1 MLASRLARPVVAS
14 VSARASIRS
23 RGRRDA
29 TIVTDAT
36 STKRT
41 FVRSRLFHTTK
52 SALSRIDDLRAEVKE
67 LEEEVAKDR
76 PTDGSSGDA
85 ELEEMLAKEKAKLA
99 DEEAAEE
106 ERKKGE
112 VLIAETEKIT
122 GQEQKLE
129 FQAETRK
136 LLDIVARS
144 IYSEREVFVRELISN
159 GSDALEKLRYRQ
171 MTGQLSPEDTP
182 DPNLPLEIRISV
194 DEDKK
199 TLTIQDTGCGMRKEE
214 LISDLGR
221 IGHSGTGEF
230 VKVVESGA
238 DKGNL
243 IGQFGVGF
251 YSVFMVAKRVKVYSK
266 SIKDPVDAP
275 GHVWISD
282 GAGTYSIA
290 EAEGVQRGT
299 KIILELD
306 EKAHEFANRQ
316 TIETVVKKYSNFVGF
331 DINVN
336 GSRVNTVKA
345 IWLMPKD
352 KITPE
357 EHKEFYQF
365 IAHAYDEPMFH
376 LHYSTDSPISV
387 RALFY
392 IPEQHMEKYGLGVME
407 PGVNLF
413 SRKVMIQ
420 SKCKGLL
427 PDWLRFIKGVVDSEE
442 VPLNISRETLQD
454 SQILK
459 RIGAVLTRRVL
470 KFLEDESKRDK
481 EKYEKFFR
489 EYAQFLKQGV
499 CTDIKWKEDIAKLLR
514 METSKTIGTEMTSF
528 EEYVERMAPKQNS
541 IFYLS
546 APSRQLAEASPYFE
560 AFKSKGVE
568 VMFLYSNIDD
578 FVMTNL
584 AEFKGKK
591 CVSIESSQ
599 AGDELKD
606 IDAREGEKT
615 EEEKQKEDDNSVAL
629 NDEAIRNVCSWLK
642 DTLATRVTTVTESAR
657 LSSSPAI
664 VIDHESASFR
674 RMMRFVDPGRAPI
687 VPKVHLQINRK
698 HPIIVGLD
706 SLRTSDAQLAES
718 IAEQVMDNAL
728 IQAGLM
734 DDSRAMIPRLNK
746 LLEKAI
752 SGANKH

>member
-1 MLASRLARPVVAS
+1 MSNFCFCRRHFLPGKKLTLFSLLQAPVKVMSRFLQT
-14 VSARASIRS
+14 S
-23 RGRRDA
+23 RNLL
-29 TIVTDAT
+29 
-36 STKRT
+36 S
-41 FVRSRLFHTTK
+41 
-52 SALSRIDDLRAEVKE
+52 SRIEDLRAEVNE

-76 PTDGSSGDA
+76 PADGAKGDA
-85 ELEEMLAKEKAKLA
+85 ELEEMLEREKAKLA
-99 DEEAAEE
+99 AEE
-106 ERKKGE
+106 DAETERKKSE
-112 VLIAETEKIT
+112 ILIPETEKIT

-159 GSDALEKLRYRQ
+159 ASDALEKLRYRQ
-171 MTGQLSPEDTP
+171 MTGQLTPETTP
-182 DPNLPLEIRISV
+182 DPHLPLEIRISV

-275 GHVWISD
+275 GTVWISD
-282 GAGTYSIA
+282 GAGTYSVA
-290 EAEGVQRGT
+290 DAEGVQRGT

-306 EKAHEFANRQ
+306 DKSFEFCNRQ
-316 TIETVVKKYSNFVGF
+316 TIETIVKKYSNFVGF
-331 DINVN
+331 DIAVN
-336 GSRVNTVKA
+336 GGKVNTVKA
-345 IWLMPKD
+345 LWMMPKD

-365 IAHAYDEPMFH
+365 IAHAYDEPMFN

-392 IPEQHMEKYGLGVME
+392 VPEQHMEKYGLGVME

-470 KFLEDESKRDK
+470 KFLEEESKRDK

-499 CTDIKWKEDIAKLLR
+499 CTDLKWKEDIAKLLR
-514 METSKTIGTEMTSF
+514 VESSKTVGTEMASF
-528 EEYVERMAPKQNS
+528 EEYVDRMAANQKS
-541 IFYLS
+541 IFYLC
-546 APSRQLAEASPYFE
+546 APSRQLAEASPYYE

-568 VMFLYSNIDD
+568 VLFLYSSIDD

-591 CVSIESSQ
+591 CMSVESSQ
-599 AGDELKD
+599 AAEELKD
-606 IDAREGEKT
+606 VESRADSEKSDD
-615 EEEKQKEDDNSVAL
+615 EKKADDNETAAL
-629 NDEAIRNVCSWLK
+629 NDESFKNVCNWLK
-642 DTLATRVTTVTESAR
+642 DTLAARVTTVSESSR

-674 RMMRFVDPGRAPI
+674 RMMRFVDPGRAPV

-698 HPIIVGLD
+698 HPIIVGLET
-706 SLRTSDAQLAES
+706 LRTADAALADEVAQQ
-718 IAEQVMDNAL
+718 IMDNAL
-728 IQAGLM
+728 IQAGLL
-734 DDSRAMIPRLNK
+734 DDSRGMIPRLNK
-746 LLEKAI
+746 LIEKAI
-752 SGANKH
+752 SGATKA